1 MAVQIVRH
9 ASGTV
14 PAGDELQLMARAVE
28 RFGRVTLLVPST
40 SERDVCRR
48 AAADAHLSVG
58 LDIVTPTAWI
68 EGLWELLGD
77 GRRLCTNLQRQLLI
91 ADTLYA
97 RDERELAPLRAN
109 PGTVRMLARMAK
121 DLLPFA
127 EGAKGPAD
135 AATRVV
141 LSLLDAYD
149 ARLRDRG
156 LIEPAQA
163 AVLLADAVADLAPAC
178 ARCAIVRDVTTLP
191 AHLVRLLAQ
200 VGRAGSVQ
208 VLLRASQQVW
218 EEEVARAFSQVGC
231 AVERALELGGA
242 EGADGTATRALSFLE
257 VAGPHARARAYAD
270 ELASLLSSATAGES
284 GGAKTA
290 VVACARPAEL
300 FDELAGYLATRGIS
314 SSVTRFSRFS
324 QTVVGQQFA
333 ALSDVVSRMKAAQ
346 EGQVADGAWWPAPEL
361 TDWLYAPVSGA
372 DAALAR
378 GFDKKIRSNRAL
390 GVEGVLR
397 ELQSVQ
403 SRAGS
408 ARRKLADDHP
418 MRRVPAVCSEVVQF
432 IWQDR
437 PVSAFKSML
446 SAIEALPASSFGT
459 RDGRCRQAT
468 ERAMAERAVDVLMN
482 EARALDVSQAVATKI
497 LDGLCTASR
506 ERAASASFDGE
517 VGTVVFMTLADAAV
531 LEPASV
537 DAVLL
542 ADVDVASYPLSHE
555 EGPVVTLGSALG
567 VDASVLEPAARLRDQ
582 AERAIC
588 ASRGPVALARVS
600 HDRQAKDRYPA
611 ALWTELLA
619 LRGGDEAPVEKT
631 GEGDVAGDFDPAGT
645 GTARVER
652 VLCLPP
658 QRLGVSAV
666 PYLVLMRRTEDG
678 ALVPRQFSASQIESY
693 VGCPLCW
700 FVSSRVRPSMI
711 DAGFTNME
719 KGNFVHDAMDRFHE
733 EVRERGMR
741 RVTPEN
747 LRASLELLDEV
758 FAAVRAE
765 HARGKT
771 ASSAALVALS
781 PTEQAQ
787 IDDILPQLRRV
798 VRYEADALAPFAPEY
813 LEYSF
818 NGLGV
823 DYAGWPLGGRIDRV
837 DVDAEDRAVV
847 IDYKHRSDAN
857 PFKLKDPTVPL
868 KKTGEV
874 PADDPR
880 WLPEHTQTLIY
891 GQALRRALGLDVRG
905 ALYFSTKGKVAMR
918 GAVSSELAE
927 EEPGDGRVPGLRDG
941 FPAVQA
947 GGTMDFD
954 ALLDRVEV
962 GIAERLGELRAG
974 RIAAAADPLTSC
986 YHNHPLGFERRD
998 A

>member
-9 ASGTV
+9 ASGAV

-48 AAADAHLSVG
+48 AAADAHLGVG

-141 LSLLDAYD
+141 LSLLDAYG

-156 LIEPAQA
+156 LIEPSQA

-218 EEEVARAFSQVGC
+218 EEEVTRAFSQMGC
-231 AVERALELGGA
+231 AVERTLELGGA
-242 EGADGTATRALSFLE
+242 DGTDGAATPALSFLE

-270 ELASLLSSATAGES
+270 ELASLLLSAPAGES

-300 FDELAGYLATRGIS
+300 FDELAGYLAARGIA

-324 QTVVGQQFA
+324 QTVVGQQFE

-361 TDWLYAPVSGA
+361 TDWLYASVSGA

-418 MRRVPAVCSEVVQF
+418 LRRVPAVCSEVVQF

-506 ERAASASFDGE
+506 ERAASASSEGE

-567 VDASVLEPAARLRDQ
+567 
-582 AERAIC
+582 
-588 ASRGPVALARVS
+588 
-600 HDRQAKDRYPA
+600 
-611 ALWTELLA
+611 
-619 LRGGDEAPVEKT
+619 
-631 GEGDVAGDFDPAGT
+631 
-645 GTARVER
+645 
-652 VLCLPP
+652 
-658 QRLGVSAV
+658 
-666 PYLVLMRRTEDG
+666 
-678 ALVPRQFSASQIESY
+678 
-693 VGCPLCW
+693 
-700 FVSSRVRPSMI
+700 
-711 DAGFTNME
+711 
-719 KGNFVHDAMDRFHE
+719 
-733 EVRERGMR
+733 
-741 RVTPEN
+741 
-747 LRASLELLDEV
+747 
-758 FAAVRAE
+758 
-765 HARGKT
+765 
-771 ASSAALVALS
+771 
-781 PTEQAQ
+781 
-787 IDDILPQLRRV
+787 
-798 VRYEADALAPFAPEY
+798 ADAVVLDGHMEQFHAAGVEFHDYDIVVVKMGYLDTYLIPETAY
-813 LEYSF
+813 HIMALTLS
-818 NGLGV
+818 L
-823 DYAGWPLGGRIDRV
+823 
-837 DVDAEDRAVV
+837 
-847 IDYKHRSDAN
+847 
-857 PFKLKDPTVPL
+857 T
-868 KKTGEV
+868 
-874 PADDPR
+874 
-880 WLPEHTQTLIY
+880 HT
-891 GQALRRALGLDVRG
+891 
-905 ALYFSTKGKVAMR
+905 
-918 GAVSSELAE
+918 
-927 EEPGDGRVPGLRDG
+927 
-941 FPAVQA
+941 
-947 GGTMDFD
+947 
-954 ALLDRVEV
+954 
-962 GIAERLGELRAG
+962 
-974 RIAAAADPLTSC
+974 
-986 YHNHPLGFERRD
+986 
-998 A
+998 